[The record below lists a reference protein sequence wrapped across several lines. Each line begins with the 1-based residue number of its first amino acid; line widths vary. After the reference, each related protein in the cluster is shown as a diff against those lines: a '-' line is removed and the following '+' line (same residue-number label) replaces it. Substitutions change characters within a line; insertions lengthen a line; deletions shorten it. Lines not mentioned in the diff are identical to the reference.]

1 MRDII
6 CFFIFVYFCLSS
18 LATDHRILRVI
29 RRMLPMPWQVL
40 GSSAF
45 LLRHWKT
52 KTGQTNKTS
61 FPCACGL
68 QCLAMIACLF
78 YLNALFAEAISCVP
92 SWRWSRTSTMI
103 QRAQKD
109 RCMKLLTLTHTL
121 SLTSLPHLSR
131 YSLMCSQMCAVS
143 NFHRFLC
150 FLRALAVEVLVD

>member
-1 MRDII
+1 MHSQRWKL
-6 CFFIFVYFCLSS
+6 CLGF
-18 LATDHRILRVI
+18 AR
-29 RRMLPMPWQVL
+29 
-40 GSSAF
+40 AF
-45 LLRHWKT
+45 LAIASATWHASYALASSRFVSLSVAPLENKN
-52 KTGQTNKTS
+52 GTNKQNVL
-61 FPCACGL
+61 PV
-68 QCLAMIACLF
+68 CLRLAVACLF